1 MGYIHDVQTVVEL
14 PTYIRNA
21 ERLFTREEREA
32 VIDTLASNP
41 YAGDEIP
48 GTGGVRKIR
57 FGAKGKGKRG
67 GSRVIYFVFDE
78 ANPIY
83 LLGCYAKNEATDL
96 TPGEKKAVSAFAT
109 AIKAA
114 ARERTRR

>member
-1 MGYIHDVQTVVEL
+1 MQTVVEL

-57 FGAKGKGKRG
+57 FAARGKGKRG
-67 GSRVIYFVFDE
+67 GSRV
-78 ANPIY
+78 IY